1 MKVYVLNEG
10 RIAGLNEAQGVDDE
24 IIKVTKEISKAVV
37 DELRK
42 YQGVRGVF
50 RSDPRLDYRLYR
62 NVTLNTDVNMKG
74 RRVVVRYAVT
84 VTVCFDSTMR
94 SNDTS
99 GTCARLPGVAESVMR
114 DDMKEKDPSH
124 YELPEDMPIF
134 DVKINLYSCV
144 SKPGSKFGMDVSL
157 PALEDTLSH
166 ELMHAKS
173 CFRELMEG
181 KAKNT
186 EDMSSSMRAEDVENV
201 FGFIKYFLSPNE
213 MKSYI
218 TGLYSEV
225 RKLTEQ
231 RRRPPETGEL
241 KDMITGTQT
250 WRQFKKVQGYL
261 DEYAGQKRGEWNA
274 QAGEFLKDADTDMA
288 QLKKMTGVSTPDDL
302 MKYMQKA
309 SRDMELKM
317 AKAAYKGYKDAMA
330 ERNKR

>member
-1 MKVYVLNEG
+1 MAKRIYVRRRLVES
-10 RIAGLNEAQGVDDE
+10 QGVDDE
-24 IIKVTKEISKAVV
+24 IIKLTKEISKAVV

-42 YQGVRGVF
+42 YRGIRGVF

-74 RRVVVRYAVT
+74 KRAVVKYAVT
-84 VTVCFDSTMR
+84 VTVCFDSDMQ
-94 SNDTS
+94 SGNTS

-114 DDMKEKDPSH
+114 DDMKERDPSH

-134 DVKINLYSCV
+134 EVKINLYGCV

-173 CFRELMEG
+173 CFREMMEG
-181 KAKNT
+181 KAKGT

-213 MKSYI
+213 MKSYV

-231 RRRPPETGEL
+231 RRRPPEPGEL
-241 KDMITGTQT
+241 KDMILNTQT
-250 WRQFKKVQGYL
+250 WRQFRKVRGYL
-261 DEYAGQKRGEWNA
+261 DEYAGPRRGEWDA
-274 QAGEFLKDADTDMA
+274 QAEEFLKDADTDTA

-302 MKYMQKA
+302 MRYMRKA
-309 SRDMELKM
+309 SRDMELRL
-317 AKAAYKGYKDAMA
+317 AKAAYKGYKDAIA